1 MKVRIILAE
10 DHTIMREGLRTLL
23 EKQQNFEVVAEAGD
37 GRTAVRLTQE
47 LLPDVVVM
55 DVNMPDLNGIEATRQ
70 IITDNPGIKVI
81 ALSMYSDKQFI
92 VEMLQAGASGYVLK
106 DAAFEEILHA
116 INCVVKGQTYL
127 SPSITTF
134 VLKDYLQQSSKVD
147 YTAFSIL
154 TDREREVLQLIAEGK
169 TTKEIASILHV
180 STKTIET
187 HRQQIMKKLNS
198 HSIAELTKY
207 AIREGITSV

>member
-1 MKVRIILAE
+1 MRVRIILAD
-10 DHTIMREGLRTLL
+10 DHTILREGLCALL
-23 EKQQNFEVVAEAGD
+23 AKQRDFQIVAEAGD

-81 ALSMYSDKQFI
+81 ALSMYSEKQFV
-92 VEMLQAGASGYVLK
+92 VEMLKAGAAGYMLK
-106 DAAFEEILHA
+106 DSAFEELVHA
-116 INCVVKGQTYL
+116 INCIVKDQIYL

-134 VLKDYLQQSSKVD
+134 VLKDYLQQSSKAD

-154 TDREREVLQLIAEGK
+154 TDREREVLQLIVEGK
-169 TTKEIASILHV
+169 TTKEIASILNV

-187 HRQQIMKKLNS
+187 HRQQIMKKLNV

>member
-1 MKVRIILAE
+1 MKVKVILAD
-10 DHTIMREGLRTLL
+10 DHTIMREGLCALL
-23 EKQQNFEVVAEAGD
+23 AKQRDFQIVAEAAD

-55 DVNMPDLNGIEATRQ
+55 DINMPELNGIEATRQ

-81 ALSMYSDKQFI
+81 ALSMYSEKQFI
-92 VEMLQAGASGYVLK
+92 VEMLRAGASGYMLK
-106 DAAFEEILHA
+106 DSAFEELVHA
-116 INCVVKGQTYL
+116 IYTVMQGQFYL
-127 SPSITTF
+127 SSGIATF
-134 VLKDYLQQSSKVD
+134 VLKDYLHKSSGVD
-147 YTAFSIL
+147 FSAFSML
-154 TDREREVLQLIAEGK
+154 TGREREVLQLIAEGK
-169 TTKEIASILHV
+169 ATKEIASVLNV

-187 HRQQIMKKLNS
+187 HRQQIMKKLNV

>member
-1 MKVRIILAE
+1 MKVRVILAD
-10 DHTIMREGLRTLL
+10 DHMIMREGLCALL
-23 EKQQNFEVVAEAGD
+23 VKQRDFQIVAEAAD

-47 LLPDVVVM
+47 FLPDVVVM

-92 VEMLQAGASGYVLK
+92 VEMLQAGASGYMLK

-116 INCVVKGQTYL
+116 INCVVKGQIYL
-127 SPSITTF
+127 SPNITTL

-169 TTKEIASILHV
+169 TTKEIASILNV

-187 HRQQIMKKLNS
+187 HRQQIMKKLNV

-207 AIREGITSV
+207 AIREGMTSL

>member
-1 MKVRIILAE
+1 MEVRIILAD
-10 DHTIMREGLRTLL
+10 DHTILREGLRVLL
-23 EKQQNFEVVAEAGD
+23 AKQRDFQIVAEAAN

-47 LLPDVVVM
+47 FLPDVVVM

-81 ALSMYSDKQFI
+81 ALSMYSEKQF
-92 VEMLQAGASGYVLK
+92 VVQMLKAGAVGYMLK
-106 DAAFEEILHA
+106 DSAFEELVHA
-116 INCVVKGQTYL
+116 INCVVKDQIYL

-154 TDREREVLQLIAEGK
+154 TDREREVLQLITEGK
-169 TTKEIASILHV
+169 TTKEIASILNV

-187 HRQQIMKKLNS
+187 HRQQIMKKLNVY
-198 HSIAELTKY
+198 SIAELTKY